1 MSLSLAELS
10 RICGIEEHSSPGGHG
25 AAVLST
31 DGARR
36 YLLTRRWDVGP
47 LMCWVMLNP
56 STADATIDDATI
68 TRCVRRA
75 RALPLFGGIA
85 AGGLFS
91 LRATGPRELA
101 RHPDPVG
108 PVNDSFIVR
117 TCQSAGLVVVAW
129 GAHGSRLGRDA
140 DVTALLN
147 RHGIRPYCLGT
158 TRAGQARH
166 PGRMANPAPLVPF
179 DGPGCKTERNMQAG
193 Q

>member
-25 AAVLST
+25 AAVLSP

-47 LMCWVMLNP
+47 LMCSVMLNP

-85 AGGLFS
+85 VVNLFS

-158 TRAGQARH
+158 TRPGQPRH